1 MQPSRFPNTYLLV
14 GVCNDALTHKYKGKT
29 VMTDEERYEAVSHCR
44 WVDEVVRDAPW
55 VIDEAFIEKHKIDF
69 IAHDDLPCV
78 PACLH
83 LRWVGAR
90 MRAWPPAHRNF
101 PPDWRCPAPFSYPDT
116 SGAADDAYGF
126 VKSIGK
132 FKATQ
137 RTDGISTS
145 DLILRLVKACAE
157 LVCRCCL
164 RPRADT
170 RCRITMIMCCATWGA
185 GTRGKT

>member
-1 MQPSRFPNTYLLV
+1 V

-55 VIDEAFIEKHKIDF
+55 VVDAAWIEKHKIDF

-78 PACLH
+78 PRQRA
-83 LRWVGAR
+83 AR
-90 MRAWPPAHRNF
+90 GLGHARGKALPLSLGLARTHG
-101 PPDWRCPAPFSYPDT
+101 RCRYPDA
-116 SGAADDAYGF
+116 SGSGADDAYGF
-126 VKSIGK
+126 VKAIGK

-145 DLILRLVKACAE
+145 DLILRLVK
-157 LVCRCCL
+157 V
-164 RPRADT
+164 RA
-170 RCRITMIMCCATWGA
+170 R
-185 GTRGKT
+185 

>member
-1 MQPSRFPNTYLLV
+1 M
-14 GVCNDALTHKYKGKT
+14 CNDALTHKYKGKT

-78 PACLH
+78 PTCSY

-90 MRAWPPAHRNF
+90 VHAWPPTRGNSL
-101 PPDWRCPAPFSYPDT
+101 PDLLGLVPLSYPDT

-145 DLILRLVKACAE
+145 DLILRLVKARARA
-157 LVCRCCL
+157 CRRVPAFSL
-164 RPRADT
+164 
-170 RCRITMIMCCATWGA
+170 
-185 GTRGKT
+185 